1 MLERELHCLHRA
13 IHLIFV
19 CVIILTR
26 TCLCNILRYFSGVKT
41 EHFHQKE
48 VGIPN
53 IFVQSMHRGYPQCMF
68 WIKNKKNMYTPVHPG
83 FTI

>member
-1 MLERELHCLHRA
+1 MYYLYVYIYYVTVGFLMLERELHCLHRA

-53 IFVQSMHRGYPQCMF
+53 IFVQSMHRGYMF
-68 WIKNKKNMYTPVHPG
+68 
-83 FTI
+83 